1 VARFLIADTPDGA
14 ATLERI
20 LQGHECHVVTTVR
33 AAAEL
38 VNAESF
44 DLIVAGLHFDESRM
58 FELIRTVQKSQ
69 QNANKPIICFSS
81 HDTKF
86 SRLIDESL
94 LVSTKVL
101 GAWMY
106 LAEHLYRD
114 SENPDA
120 EIRRIIERCLTK
132 EARNEIQLQRI
143 DIHRQRLD
151 NQRLRLLLQE
161 QEWSPELKEYL
172 AYMKDEL
179 ALLLQEV
186 TRLHAVADVQK
197 ESIAVSQ
204 DLKDRVAGH
213 VKVNENK
220 MATAEEIQSAS
231 ETALSAEEEELA
243 AKEQIRANGQ
253 PKDTVLP

>member
-1 VARFLIADTPDGA
+1 
-14 ATLERI
+14 
-20 LQGHECHVVTTVR
+20 
-33 AAAEL
+33 

-69 QNANKPIICFSS
+69 QNANKPIICFCS

-94 LVSTKVL
+94 QVSTKVL

-106 LAEHLYRD
+106 LADHLYRD

-179 ALLLQEV
+179 ELLTE
-186 TRLHAVADVQK
+186 RSN
-197 ESIAVSQ
+197 EIA
-204 DLKDRVAGH
+204 RG
-213 VKVNENK
+213 
-220 MATAEEIQSAS
+220 
-231 ETALSAEEEELA
+231 
-243 AKEQIRANGQ
+243 R
-253 PKDTVLP
+253 